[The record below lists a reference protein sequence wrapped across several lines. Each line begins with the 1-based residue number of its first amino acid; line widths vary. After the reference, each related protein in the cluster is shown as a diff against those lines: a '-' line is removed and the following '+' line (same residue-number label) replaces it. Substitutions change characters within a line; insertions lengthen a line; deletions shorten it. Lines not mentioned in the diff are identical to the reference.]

1 MNWRGFEHLDASHGL
16 EVFCRAR
23 MFEVHVLPIL
33 NNHPS
38 FYCLLSPQF
47 SSPSVLFL
55 ACVSPLVSLLFSVAV
70 VILSVGP
77 VASWCCWSSSP
88 ARLSTICCR
97 RRNFSL
103 RRSCCLHVLP
113 VLNNRPSFY
122 CLLSPQFSSPSVLFL
137 ACVARPQPPL
147 VTPGKSCVARL
158 SWWRWPGQVAARHTT
173 KWTSRRS
180 KLGVGEGRDS

>member
-1 MNWRGFEHLDASHGL
+1 MNRRGFEHLDASHGL

-38 FYCLLSPQF
+38 FLYCLLSPQF

-70 VILSVGP
+70 VILSAGP

-113 VLNNRPSFY
+113 VLSHR
-122 CLLSPQFSSPSVLFL
+122 SSLQENHVLM
-137 ACVARPQPPL
+137 
-147 VTPGKSCVARL
+147 
-158 SWWRWPGQVAARHTT
+158 RWPGQVAARHTT

-180 KLGVGEGRDS
+180 KLGGREGKG